1 MLATRILRSAK
12 GAKPNIT
19 GFDISKLR
27 AAAGTPKYDPWE
39 RTEAWRYRGPFT
51 RWNRF
56 KGTLPGLGTATV
68 AFTIYC
74 LYEHFFLNDE
84 HHHGHSEGHG
94 TEKH

>member
-1 MLATRILRSAK
+1 MLATRILRSVK

-19 GFDISKLR
+19 GFDMHKMR
-27 AAAGTPKYDPWE
+27 TAGAQGPKYDPWE
-39 RTEAWRYRGPFT
+39 RNEAWRYTGPFT

-74 LYEHFFLNDE
+74 AYEHFFLQDE
-84 HHHGHSEGHG
+84 HHHDDAHG
-94 TEKH
+94 EKH